1 MLSLAM
7 NNDPLRSSISIIIM
21 IMISV
26 LINCIHFAVTVLHMH
41 TDSVRGGSMQD
52 LNTAEGLTE
61 PERERGS
68 VWSGIT
74 ECKIAETLA
83 SAETCRIWLISQK
96 TSAIKELATVGRPE
110 YTPLYNL
117 SLRMKWRQ
125 RRKAKTVPVWSSSS
139 RELRDLRLHRGHDL
153 T

>member
-1 MLSLAM
+1 MILWGVLS
-7 NNDPLRSSISIIIM
+7 PLSSWSWSASLSTVYI
-21 IMISV
+21 
-26 LINCIHFAVTVLHMH
+26 LLWQFCTCIQIVSGA
-41 TDSVRGGSMQD
+41 
-52 LNTAEGLTE
+52 TACRILTQQRDYRT
-61 PERERGS
+61 RERGS

-110 YTPLYNL
+110 YTPFSVYRIESLFNL
-117 SLRMKWRQ
+117 SLRMKRRQ
-125 RRKAKTVPVWSSSS
+125 RRRKAKTLPVWSSSS
-139 RELRDLRLHRGHDL
+139 RELQDLRLHWGHDL